1 MCHEEI
7 QGNTKIKKE
16 FTSNRSK
23 LDNEGKRNNSWERMK
38 DGKENTKLMEDVLS
52 ASEKRHQQS
61 GKHATNNTGSRKFW
75 KGGMFEEV

>member
-38 DGKENTKLMEDVLS
+38 DGMENTTLMEDVLS
-52 ASEKRHQQS
+52 ASEKTH
-61 GKHATNNTGSRKFW
+61 
-75 KGGMFEEV
+75 